1 MALKYLKDTEANI
14 NKILIMTG
22 DFNIRDSFWDPLFP
36 NNSIHSNM
44 LTNIADSLSLCISS
58 ATIQVPI
65 RYADNPNNLNSVIN
79 LIFL

>member
-14 NKILIMTG
+14 NKILIITG
-22 DFNIRDSFWDPLFP
+22 DFNIRDSFWDSLFP
-36 NNSIHSNM
+36 NHSIHSNM

-65 RYADNPNNLNSVIN
+65 RYADNSNNLNSVIN